1 MPDGL
6 NSIDK
11 FVLWMIGVS
20 ERRYILQKLL
30 YILQKLRSHTGRTI
44 KILKGG
50 AGRTPKQHVAIYKQL
65 EKEKKIHTKGNGLGS
80 EDLIDVIPWG
90 SRHLP
95 TFETTNLRAV
105 DIKCSS
111 IYGFYS
117 GEDIKNM
124 ILEIIDKKKYINV
137 GIGVAS
143 KSAHVDIA
151 RAGDNAIWRYNY

>member
-1 MPDGL
+1 MKDCKQLSENFSLSEFGGVRPD
-6 NSIDK
+6 
-11 FVLWMIGVS
+11 
-20 ERRYILQKLL
+20 RKLL
-30 YILQKLRSHTGRTI
+30 FILQKLRDLTEKKITI
-44 KILKGG
+44 LN
-50 AGRTPKQHVAIYKQL
+50 AGRTPKEHIAIYKEL
-65 EKEKKIHTKGNGLGS
+65 EKKKKIYTKGNGLGS

-124 ILEIIDKKKYINV
+124 IL
-137 GIGVAS
+137 
-143 KSAHVDIA
+143 
-151 RAGDNAIWRYNY
+151 

>member
-1 MPDGL
+1 MKECKQLSENFSLSEFGGVRPD
-6 NSIDK
+6 
-11 FVLWMIGVS
+11 
-20 ERRYILQKLL
+20 RKLL
-30 YILQKLRSHTGRTI
+30 FILQKLRNLTGSKITI
-44 KILKGG
+44 LN
-50 AGRTPKQHVAIYKQL
+50 AGRTPKEHIAIYKEL
-65 EKEKKIHTKGNGLGS
+65 EKKKKIYTKGNGLGS

-95 TFETTNLRAV
+95 TFETLNLRAV